1 MNEATI
7 IDLSRETVLTIVE
20 TSMPLLL
27 ISLVIGLII
36 SIFQTI
42 TSIQEQTLTFIPKF
56 IAIMLVVVL
65 CGNWIMNKCV
75 TLFEALMANIP
86 NYINRGETVEIY
98 CRIS

>member
-65 CGNWIMNKCV
+65 CGNWIMNKRV

-86 NYINRGETVEIY
+86 NYIK
-98 CRIS
+98 

>member
-42 TSIQEQTLTFIPKF
+42 TSIQEPTLTFIPKF

-86 NYINRGETVEIY
+86 NYIK
-98 CRIS
+98 

>member
-56 IAIMLVVVL
+56 IAIMRVVVL

-86 NYINRGETVEIY
+86 NYIK
-98 CRIS
+98 

>member
-65 CGNWIMNKCV
+65 CGNWIMNKSQCQIGRAHV
-75 TLFEALMANIP
+75 
-86 NYINRGETVEIY
+86 
-98 CRIS
+98 

>member
-7 IDLSRETVLTIVE
+7 MDLSRETVLTIVE

-86 NYINRGETVEIY
+86 NYIK
-98 CRIS
+98 